1 MKWEKVSLGDVVTFR
16 GGGTPR
22 KDVQEFWSNDI
33 PWATV
38 KDFRGLSLSCAQDS
52 ISRKGLESSSANLI
66 PAGHVII
73 PTRMALGKAAINTI
87 EIAINQDLRALIPKL
102 PLEPKYLLHS
112 ILGLADVIVQNGSGA
127 TVKGITQEKLA
138 KLEIQLPP
146 IAEQKRIAKILDAA
160 ETLRAKRREAL
171 AQLDTFVQST
181 FLDMFGDPVTNPKNF
196 PVEQL
201 SDFYIDS
208 KNGTKCGPFGSALKK
223 DEIVGSGI
231 PVWNMDN
238 IDSSGRM
245 VMPFRMWIT
254 DNKFRELEAYGVTDG
269 DVLISR
275 AGTVGKM
282 CVAAHFKSSKSII
295 STNLI
300 RVRFGPNLLP
310 IFFVSLMTYCKG
322 RVGRLKTGPD
332 GAFTHMSTGV
342 LDKLKFPYP
351 PLPLQHHFAS
361 IVESIERQKARLR
374 AHLAELDTLF
384 ASLQH
389 RAFNGEL

>member
-87 EIAINQDLRALIPKL
+87 DIAINQDLRALIPKK

-112 ILGLADVIVQNGSGA
+112 ILGLADIIVQNGSGA

-138 KLEIQLPP
+138 KLKIPLPP
-146 IAEQKRIAKILDAA
+146 LSEQKRIAKILDTADA
-160 ETLRAKRREAL
+160 LRAKRRESI
-171 AQLDTFVQST
+171 AQLDALIQST
-181 FLDMFGDPVTNPKNF
+181 FLDMFGDPVTNPKGWEIRAF
-196 PVEQL
+196 
-201 SDFYIDS
+201 
-208 KNGTKCGPFGSALKK
+208 KNTSTKVQIGPFGSLLHKE
-223 DEIVGSGI
+223 DYIQDGI
-231 PVWNMDN
+231 PLVNPMHIVSGKIQVGIEQTISEDKAKELRN
-238 IDSSGRM
+238 YRIKNGDVIMGRRGEMGRCAIVTENENGFLCGTGSLFIRPLQEELISVYIANVLSSEPM
-245 VMPFRMWIT
+245 K
-254 DNKFRELEAYGVTDG
+254 NSLEALSQGVT
-269 DVLISR
+269 
-275 AGTVGKM
+275 M
-282 CVAAHFKSSKSII
+282 
-295 STNLI
+295 
-300 RVRFGPNLLP
+300 PNLNRTMIEGLRIP
-310 IFFVSLMTYCKG
+310 F
-322 RVGRLKTGPD
+322 
-332 GAFTHMSTGV
+332 
-342 LDKLKFPYP
+342 P
-351 PLPLQHHFAS
+351 PLPLQQHFAS